1 MRQTK
6 RFAVVG
12 SDARQ
17 AAAGRALARAGYTV
31 GGVQQLPQAD
41 YILLPLPL
49 EQADLPLAQLLGMA
63 KPGALA
69 LGGKVTDSARTIAR
83 AAGVEL
89 VDYFAR
95 PELTVYNA
103 IPTAEGCIGIL
114 LERRSRT
121 LWGAAVLVLGF
132 GPVGRALAVRLAALG
147 ARVTVAARRPVQRAM
162 AEELGLRAVPLTE
175 LAAAAAA
182 FDTVVNTIPDRG
194 SGLKAR
200 RHGLCR
206 RPAAGAHGAAR
217 AEPADGLGTGNGR
230 GGAGAHGASH
240 FAGAGGE
247 DMITEKKGCLAFAVC
262 GSFCTLEDA
271 LGAAQALTAQGWTL
285 LPVMSF
291 AAQQDTRF
299 GTGESWRQRLQAVT
313 GHPVLDT
320 LQAVEPLGPRR
331 LAQALVVAPCTGATL
346 ARLAAGLSDTPV
358 TLAAKSLLRVG
369 SPVVLAVSTNDG
381 LGASGENMARLCQ
394 RKHYYFVPYGQDDP
408 FAKPQSLKAD
418 LALLPAAV
426 DAALR
431 GEQLQPVLLGQRN
444 V

>member
-1 MRQTK
+1 MT
-6 RFAVVG
+6 
-12 SDARQ
+12 
-17 AAAGRALARAGYTV
+17 
-31 GGVQQLPQAD
+31 
-41 YILLPLPL
+41 
-49 EQADLPLAQLLGMA
+49 
-63 KPGALA
+63 
-69 LGGKVTDSARTIAR
+69 
-83 AAGVEL
+83 
-89 VDYFAR
+89 
-95 PELTVYNA
+95 
-103 IPTAEGCIGIL
+103 
-114 LERRSRT
+114 
-121 LWGAAVLVLGF
+121 
-132 GPVGRALAVRLAALG
+132 
-147 ARVTVAARRPVQRAM
+147 
-162 AEELGLRAVPLTE
+162 
-175 LAAAAAA
+175 
-182 FDTVVNTIPDRG
+182 
-194 SGLKAR
+194 
-200 RHGLCR
+200 
-206 RPAAGAHGAAR
+206 
-217 AEPADGLGTGNGR
+217 
-230 GGAGAHGASH
+230 
-240 FAGAGGE
+240 
-247 DMITEKKGCLAFAVC
+247 TEKKGCLAFAVC

-313 GHPVLDT
+313 GQPVLDT
-320 LQAVEPLGPRR
+320 LQAVEPLGPR
-331 LAQALVVAPCTGATL
+331 
-346 ARLAAGLSDTPV
+346 RLAAGLSDTPV